1 MTPEEMAKLFR
12 LSSLE
17 LERIQAYM
25 KKAEESDLR
34 YCEDHDREYYD
45 FEFQGQCPVCHEE
58 TLWWKYEHHGDEK
71 ARQVLKKSG
80 RLNEEED

>member
-1 MTPEEMAKLFR
+1 MNLEEMVKR
-12 LSSLE
+12 LGITSTETQS
-17 LERIQAYM
+17 YM
-25 KKAEESDLR
+25 EKAEQSDLR

-58 TLWWKYEHHGDEK
+58 TLWRKYEHHGDEG

-80 RLNEEED
+80 RLNEEEED